1 MLPDRLIDFI
11 HGPHGLY
18 VGTRDEELRPS
29 IAMALGAVADAQA
42 ETIRFFLPDVE
53 GGPTVRNLRDNGLVA
68 MTVLNMLNEAYQF
81 KGRFVEARPSDAND
95 RAVQMIY
102 RSKTISHQIERL
114 PNIEALIDGY
124 VLEPSTTVTLK
135 VEEVFVQTPGPGA
148 GDKLNIS
155 SEILA

>member
-1 MLPDRLIDFI
+1 M
-11 HGPHGLY
+11 
-18 VGTRDEELRPS
+18 V
-29 IAMALGAVADAQA
+29 AVA
-42 ETIRFFLPDVE
+42 
-53 GGPTVRNLRDNGLVA
+53 
-68 MTVLNMLNEAYQF
+68 VLDTSHEAYQF

-114 PNIEALIDGY
+114 PNIETLIDGY

-148 GDKLNIS
+148 GDRLNIS